1 MRQIDITQAEFL
13 EIETLRVDPLT
24 LELVWAG
31 PRLRVMEL
39 RWSRPGDVPLVHTG
53 WSRDLSAALER
64 YLGGEKITW
73 PEIPLQWDRVS
84 PFSGQV
90 LSALRGVCAGQWL
103 SYSSL
108 AARCGRPRAAR
119 AVGRIMA
126 TNPWPLII
134 PCHRV
139 LGRQGKLVGFG
150 PGLAMKRFLLN
161 LEGVAIP
168 EFSAKSSVYPAEASL

>member
-31 PRLRVMEL
+31 PRLRAIEL
-39 RWSRPGDVPLVHTG
+39 RWSRSGDAPRVHTEWG
-53 WSRDLSAALER
+53 RELSTALER
-64 YLGGEKITW
+64 YLGGERAGW
-73 PEIPLQWDRVS
+73 PDIPLQWDRLS
-84 PFSGQV
+84 PFSAQV
-90 LSALRGVCAGQWL
+90 LKALSSVSAGQWL
-103 SYSSL
+103 SYSGL

-168 EFSAKSSVYPAEASL
+168 EFSAKSPVHPAEASL